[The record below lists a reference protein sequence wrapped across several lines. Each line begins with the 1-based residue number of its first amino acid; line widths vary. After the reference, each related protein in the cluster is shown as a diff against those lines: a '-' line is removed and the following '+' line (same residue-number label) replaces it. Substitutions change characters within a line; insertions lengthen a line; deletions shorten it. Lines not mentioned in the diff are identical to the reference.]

1 MASLILFRSNST
13 KQPKM
18 ANPYEAPGC
27 QEANDPYERIFS
39 LFRIAGAWRRWRP
52 VSCLT

>member
-1 MASLILFRSNST
+1 LFRSNST

>member
-1 MASLILFRSNST
+1 MASFILFRSNST

-27 QEANDPYERIFS
+27 QEANDPYERIFFS
-39 LFRIAGAWRRWRP
+39 FPRCWGLATSASGV
-52 VSCLT
+52 VS